1 MKPRSNSGLGLRKGA
16 WTADEDIILKN
27 YIEKYGEGK
36 WHIVPL
42 KAALNRCR
50 KSCRL
55 RWLNYLR
62 PNIKRGTF
70 GEDEVDLIL
79 RLHKLLGNRWSLIA
93 GRIPGRTANDVKNYW
108 NTQIRLRSK
117 PQKKEV
123 GHDESLQD
131 NRIKIIKPQPRSYSK
146 NLNNNLNMCSGLIST
161 SDVLDHETI
170 NECLDGLFDD
180 HEKEIDGNFG
190 WYSFDSSSADK
201 KVLNGVEHEVDYSSL
216 FDFPVDELT
225 WDFINSDKLGF

>member
-1 MKPRSNSGLGLRKGA
+1 MKPGSNSGLGLRKGA
-16 WTADEDIILKN
+16 WTADEDILLKN

-42 KAALNRCR
+42 KAGLNRCR

-62 PNIKRGTF
+62 PNIKRGNF

-93 GRIPGRTANDVKNYW
+93 RRIPGRTANDVKNYW
-108 NTQIRLRSK
+108 NTRTRLRSK

-131 NRIKIIKPQPRSYSK
+131 NRIKIIKPQPRSFSK
-146 NLNNNLNMCSGLIST
+146 TLNQNKLNMCPGLISP
-161 SDVLDHETI
+161 SNVLDHETI
-170 NECLDGLFDD
+170 NECLVGLFDD
-180 HEKEIDGNFG
+180 HEKEIDGKFG

-201 KVLNGVEHEVDYSSL
+201 KALNGVEHEVDNNSL
-216 FDFPVDELT
+216 FDFPLDELT
-225 WDFINSDKLGF
+225 WDFTNSDKL